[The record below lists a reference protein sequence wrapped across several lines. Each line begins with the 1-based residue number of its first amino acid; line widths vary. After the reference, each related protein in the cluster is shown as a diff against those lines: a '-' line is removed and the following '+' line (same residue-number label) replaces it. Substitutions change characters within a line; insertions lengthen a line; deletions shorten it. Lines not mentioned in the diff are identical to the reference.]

1 MEQRFDAEGVS
12 VSKNSAFAEEF
23 AFNIR
28 TIFTNVESKI
38 GPFLF
43 FSLFVC
49 LLLSLPAPRRHF
61 SIKVFDLFSGEP
73 SEIDQRDK
81 YSLVC
86 GLFVLHFH
94 IFRTVDKKLY
104 KSLLDICKKVG
115 HCPPPHTHP
124 FFIIVWSE
132 SHVY

>member
-43 FSLFVC
+43 F
-49 LLLSLPAPRRHF
+49 
-61 SIKVFDLFSGEP
+61 
-73 SEIDQRDK
+73 
-81 YSLVC
+81 
-86 GLFVLHFH
+86 GLFVAFFSRDVFPLRS
-94 IFRTVDKKLY
+94 IYAFR
-104 KSLLDICKKVG
+104 
-115 HCPPPHTHP
+115 
-124 FFIIVWSE
+124 
-132 SHVY
+132 

>member
-43 FSLFVC
+43 FGLFVC
-49 LLLSLPAPRRHF
+49 LWISLPPGDIFPLKF
-61 SIKVFDLFSGEP
+61 STYFQVNHWRSTREINILSSVVCLCFTSIFSGLWTR
-73 SEIDQRDK
+73 SFTNHC
-81 YSLVC
+81 STSV
-86 GLFVLHFH
+86 
-94 IFRTVDKKLY
+94 KK
-104 KSLLDICKKVG
+104 
-115 HCPPPHTHP
+115 
-124 FFIIVWSE
+124 
-132 SHVY
+132 